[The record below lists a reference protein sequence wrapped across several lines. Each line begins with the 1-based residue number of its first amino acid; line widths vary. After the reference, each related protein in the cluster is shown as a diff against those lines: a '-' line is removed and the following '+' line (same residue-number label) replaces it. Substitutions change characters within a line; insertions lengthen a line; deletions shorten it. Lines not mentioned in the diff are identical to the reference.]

1 MIELTPNIILS
12 NPQLG
17 ENIGSTARAMKNFEI
32 EKLRLINPRDGWP
45 NKSAYAISAGAE
57 SVLNKAQIFNSL
69 RDATTDI
76 SLLFA
81 TTARKRV
88 VGTKSIDIFEAI
100 KKSYDH
106 IKNGGSVG
114 FFVWSRTVW
123 IIK

>member
-1 MIELTPNIILS
+1 MIELIPNIILS

-45 NKSAYAISAGAE
+45 NKSAYAVSAAE

-76 SLLFA
+76 PP
-81 TTARKRV
+81 
-88 VGTKSIDIFEAI
+88 ICN
-100 KKSYDH
+100 YC
-106 IKNGGSVG
+106 
-114 FFVWSRTVW
+114 
-123 IIK
+123 